1 MSVVYR
7 NSLKNTRMTAVV
19 TDIGAT
25 GKLVIGTTGMAS
37 TIVTLSLS
45 ATAGTVAGAGVLTF
59 NAITSATA
67 AASNRRAGIFVSGR
81 RIRCLPARRVAC
93 RRARRSGSCHC
104 VGAGSGCCR
113 RGGGAACFRAARSS
127 RA

>member
-25 GKLVIGTTGMAS
+25 GKLVIGTAGMAS
-37 TIVTLSLS
+37 TLATLSLS

-67 AASNRRAGIFVSGR
+67 AASGTAAEAKITDGTTDIVTGLTVGTSGTNIILSSVGITSGDT
-81 RIRCLPARRVAC
+81 VAIT
-93 RRARRSGSCHC
+93 SGTITH
-104 VGAGSGCCR
+104 G
-113 RGGGAACFRAARSS
+113 
-127 RA
+127 